1 MRSADQLPA
10 FEDLTA
16 RARIRDAALRQFA
29 ERGMDG
35 ATIRGI
41 AADAG
46 VSLGLV
52 QHHYGSKQGL
62 RAACDAY
69 VLETIRGY
77 AREVVDERRA
87 GDPAFVEAT
96 YAGGPLLTRYLVRA
110 LLDDSPASA
119 ALFDEIVGLTEAYLT
134 GLSVSTASRDG
145 TAGADDPADVRAR
158 AAVLTAMKLG
168 VGVFQD
174 QLARVLGERDLVR
187 DAYPRIARATLDLL
201 SPRAVDPQLAAAARA
216 GLDRYRQAAP
226 KRRPRTRARAGR

>member
-1 MRSADQLPA
+1 MRSADQSPSP
-10 FEDLTA
+10 EDLTA

-69 VLETIRGY
+69 VLETIRRN
-77 AREVVDERRA
+77 AREAVDERRA

-119 ALFDEIVGLTEAYLT
+119 ALFDEIVRLTEAYLT
-134 GLSVSTASRDG
+134 SLNASTDG
-145 TAGADDPADVRAR
+145 TAGTYDRADIRAR
-158 AAVLTAMKLG
+158 AAVFTAMKLG
-168 VGVFQD
+168 VGVFQN

-201 SPRAVDPQLAAAARA
+201 SPRAVDPELAARARA
-216 GLDRYRQAAP
+216 GLDRYQKAARA
-226 KRRPRTRARAGR
+226 RRPPSRREAGR